1 MSLVPKFLQL
11 PFQFLEVYLI
21 NLKLLSNLW
30 KLMLTNIFRLI
41 LLFEFLTLECI
52 AYECRTASKCLKGFG
67 LLNQPTKQEPKF
79 QLIGS
84 QLQQCK
90 KSTELSSNILKNGI
104 IFVSVQN
111 EQYEHFSPNWIISSF
126 THTESP
132 VSDLGVSN
140 SSNKQKFASIIQFEL
155 KSVFQKI
162 FDIEL
167 YKSRRL

>member
-1 MSLVPKFLQL
+1 MEKIKLPIFMSLVPKFLQL

-41 LLFEFLTLECI
+41 LSFEFLTLECI
-52 AYECRTASKCLKGFG
+52 TYECRTASKCLKGFG
-67 LLNQPTKQEPKF
+67 LLNQPAKQEPKF

-104 IFVSVQN
+104 IFVSVHHSN
-111 EQYEHFSPNWIISSF
+111 MNVFNLRF
-126 THTESP
+126 
-132 VSDLGVSN
+132 VSN
-140 SSNKQKFASIIQFEL
+140 LARAFASLHQGDDDMVL
-155 KSVFQKI
+155 LHL
-162 FDIEL
+162 DA
-167 YKSRRL
+167 

>member
-90 KSTELSSNILKNGI
+90 KSTELTSNILKNGI
-104 IFVSVQN
+104 IFVSVKDFGSTKWACQRN
-111 EQYEHFSPNWIISSF
+111 MQKGLAKDEHRSTTTICR
-126 THTESP
+126 
-132 VSDLGVSN
+132 
-140 SSNKQKFASIIQFEL
+140 
-155 KSVFQKI
+155 KSHFVKHVDR
-162 FDIEL
+162 DI
-167 YKSRRL
+167 KAK

>member
-21 NLKLLSNLW
+21 ILKLLSNLW

-90 KSTELSSNILKNGI
+90 KSTELTSNILKNGI
-104 IFVSVQN
+104 IFVSVFPMPNTQRSAAFICPL
-111 EQYEHFSPNWIISSF
+111 QSGFFFSIRSMQAVYECNNYIRHN
-126 THTESP
+126 
-132 VSDLGVSN
+132 VN
-140 SSNKQKFASIIQFEL
+140 FAF
-155 KSVFQKI
+155 
-162 FDIEL
+162 
-167 YKSRRL
+167 